1 MIQCLPM
8 VKKWQS
14 ELYYG
19 NLLPLLVQ
27 KLELQMNLYLIVI
40 PYSYTCSYTCS
51 YYMYMYALGCMNT
64 CFCSLSLLTI
74 SLCILSED
82 TIISFLAINIHAHV
96 LTVLDFYQRCLTR
109 NRVGMETCNKRR
121 GKNVSVC
128 VCVHVHLCVV
138 LNFYIKLL
146 LFIVLYSYSCSMI
159 FTTCYMSSS
168 NSSQETRER
177 AQRLADQIGR

>member
-109 NRVGMETCNKRR
+109 TGWEWRLVIREGARMCL
-121 GKNVSVC
+121 SVY
-128 VCVHVHLCVV
+128 VYTYIYV
-138 LNFYIKLL
+138 LF
-146 LFIVLYSYSCSMI
+146 
-159 FTTCYMSSS
+159 
-168 NSSQETRER
+168 
-177 AQRLADQIGR
+177 